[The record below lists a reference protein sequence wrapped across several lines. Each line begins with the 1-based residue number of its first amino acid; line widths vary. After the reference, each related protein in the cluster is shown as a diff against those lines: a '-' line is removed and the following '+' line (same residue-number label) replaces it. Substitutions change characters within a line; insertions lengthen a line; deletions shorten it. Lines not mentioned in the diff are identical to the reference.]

1 MVSGSFNLT
10 VWRQTLFYG
19 FEYNTESHK
28 GSINSI
34 WQVSFDCL
42 MCARFCAKEDAG
54 TKVIS
59 LYPEQISCY
68 STTITTTN

>member
-19 FEYNTESHK
+19 FEYNIENYK
-28 GSINSI
+28 RSINSI

-42 MCARFCAKEDAG
+42 ICARFCAKEDAG
-54 TKVIS
+54 TKVIT

-68 STTITTTN
+68 STTITTN